1 MNLRDIKKDIEWV
14 IGSFIDDCS
23 LFLAYNSAK
32 DPSKVGD
39 LIEDAFELNN
49 NLRDKINHPAEG
61 NKKAYYN
68 EIIKELLVK
77 VDELCEKL
85 SAVVSE

>member
-32 DPSKVGD
+32 DPSKVGE
-39 LIEDAFELNN
+39 LIEEAVELNN
-49 NLRDKINHPAEG
+49 TLRDKVNHPCEG
-61 NKKAYYN
+61 KKKAYYDD
-68 EIIKELLVK
+68 IVKELLVK
-77 VDELCEKL
+77 MDELCEKL
-85 SAVVSE
+85 SAVISE